1 MCFSLC
7 AAPPIESTPSLCC
20 VSSMTQWRWCCC
32 LQPSISSWMDTGL
45 WAVVSSGKSV
55 LFTKD
60 TLLSINEIL
69 TFTILNVYCEL
80 KLKSSSL
87 SDSLAVSVK
96 MNVLLF
102 APGLLFLLLSE
113 FGLIKT
119 IPKLSLCA
127 GIQVN
132 IARHNNSTWCYS
144 MYIFNTFLL
153 LSAFTG
159 PPFSSG
165 ESRRLLESGFWSWS
179 SVYVPVDSELAFPAW
194 MALFKSVLPSSL
206 VGCPPAHLAALC
218 SSLME
223 EVRWTLLFSNVS
235 KRQTTVL
242 WETFLPLF
250 CFIRPGEGVFELLK
264 EHGRRKIPPQKN
276 TVDHIL
282 LWHLDVYI

>member
-1 MCFSLC
+1 
-7 AAPPIESTPSLCC
+7 
-20 VSSMTQWRWCCC
+20 
-32 LQPSISSWMDTGL
+32 MDTGL

-132 IARHNNSTWCYS
+132 IARHNNST
-144 MYIFNTFLL
+144 
-153 LSAFTG
+153 
-159 PPFSSG
+159 
-165 ESRRLLESGFWSWS
+165 
-179 SVYVPVDSELAFPAW
+179 
-194 MALFKSVLPSSL
+194 
-206 VGCPPAHLAALC
+206 
-218 SSLME
+218 
-223 EVRWTLLFSNVS
+223 
-235 KRQTTVL
+235 
-242 WETFLPLF
+242 
-250 CFIRPGEGVFELLK
+250 
-264 EHGRRKIPPQKN
+264 
-276 TVDHIL
+276 
-282 LWHLDVYI
+282 